1 MSCEKIEERLL
12 DDDQAFLDR
21 EVREHL
27 KCCPACSKLY
37 DELEEIEELHRA
49 LARREKAPLDF
60 TGQVIAQIPTGFRR
74 KFPLIAAGLILDGCS
89 RNGRDRKL
97 PRSSVHRLRRKSD
110 RTGFDSNNLPDVQSG
125 AAGRV
130 RPELPQ
136 STAIRD
142 RSPGDLATRKQLPYR
157 DNACGSGTDGLLEVR
172 QSLSPLPGTCL
183 QKNAGE
189 L

>member
-60 TGQVIAQIPTGFRR
+60 TGQVIAQIPTGSRR
-74 KFPLIAAGLILDGCS
+74 RFPLIAAGFILAIVAGMVGIESSPD
-89 RNGRDRKL
+89 L
-97 PRSSVHRLRRKSD
+97 PSTDFVASQIAPVST
-110 RTGFDSNNLPDVQSG
+110 RTTYPTFNQAQPVEFDLSYPRVQLYVI
-125 AAGRV
+125 APPATL
-130 RPELPQ
+130 RPENNFRIEIMPADPAQ
-136 STAIRD
+136 
-142 RSPGDLATRKQLPYR
+142 
-157 DNACGSGTDGLLEVR
+157 TDYLKYV
-172 QSLSPLPGTCL
+172 SH
-183 QKNAGE
+183 
-189 L
+189 